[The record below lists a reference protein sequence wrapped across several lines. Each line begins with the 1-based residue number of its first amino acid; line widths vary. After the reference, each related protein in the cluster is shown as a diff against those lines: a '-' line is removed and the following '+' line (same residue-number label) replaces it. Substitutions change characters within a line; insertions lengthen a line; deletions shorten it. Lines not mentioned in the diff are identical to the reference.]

1 MLSFI
6 YNIIMLTAM
15 LYRNRDIITMGKPVL
30 LCILQNINLKRLR
43 YNIKINLINLSK
55 RIQIME
61 NYVES
66 KCNQNEPN

>member
-6 YNIIMLTAM
+6 YNMLMVTAM
-15 LYRNRDIITMGKPVL
+15 LYKNRDIITLIGKPIL
-30 LCILQNINLKRLR
+30 LCILQNINLQRIK

-61 NYVES
+61 NYI
-66 KCNQNEPN
+66 